1 MIKVNYVVSN
11 NLIKSVS
18 IKGHAFYD
26 TYGKDIVCA
35 AVSSIVTTTI
45 NDILALTEDKI
56 KYDTKDGNVLITVVS
71 DNEVVEKLLNVM
83 LNMLKELASDYPKNI
98 KIGGLK

>member
-56 KYDTKDGNVLITVVS
+56 KYDTQDGNVLITVVS

-83 LNMLKELASDYPKNI
+83 LNMLKELATDYPKNI

>member
-1 MIKVNYVVSN
+1 MIKVNCVVSKD
-11 NLIKSVS
+11 LIEKIS
-18 IKGHAFYD
+18 IKGHADYD
-26 TYGKDIVCA
+26 TLGKDIVCA

>member
-1 MIKVNYVVSN
+1 MIKVNCVVSN
-11 NLIKSVS
+11 GLIERLS
-18 IKGHAFYD
+18 IKGHADYD
-26 TYGKDIVCA
+26 TLGKDIVCA

-56 KYDTKDGNVLITVVS
+56 KYDTQDGNVLITVVS

>member
-45 NDILALTEDKI
+45 NDILALSEDKI
-56 KYDTKDGNVLITVVS
+56 KYDTQDGNVLITVVS

>member
-1 MIKVNYVVSN
+1 MIKVNCVVSN
-11 NLIKSVS
+11 GLISKIS
-18 IKGHAFYD
+18 IKGHADYD
-26 TYGKDIVCA
+26 TLGKDIVCA
-35 AVSSIVTTTI
+35 AVSSIVTTTN

-56 KYDTKDGNVLITVVS
+56 KYDTQDGNVLITVVS